1 MKAFRWIER
10 SGKLQ
15 VMVRMITPTRTAFI
29 GSLLLSF
36 VAIQGQLVNRDG
48 VLYLD
53 IARTILEEGLQATV
67 RIGDLGFLPML
78 IAAVSVLSRLGLES
92 SAHLLNALFLA
103 GTCALL
109 VSWSKQRAPETA
121 WAACLVVLAMPAYNH
136 YRSDIL
142 REYGFWFFS
151 IAGLWLA
158 MRWSETQRWRELLLS
173 QLALATA
180 ALFRLEA
187 ITFFPALMLWQ
198 AFSTP
203 DGQKSKRILA
213 TSALPLS
220 AVGLVTFFL
229 AIGALE
235 LPGRAIYYLQAA
247 NPIYKLQLFNEAA
260 VRFAD
265 AVLNKYSREG
275 AAYILFFGL
284 LTVIPMKFFSAL
296 GIFVVP
302 TIYQFLRQPIRETF
316 SRWQPLGWAFLFYL
330 LVLAAF
336 LTHQFFLSARYVS
349 MLNLLMVPMIAAGST
364 LLLQRYPRWRVPMV
378 LLALLVMLV
387 NVVSWGP
394 RKTHIIETGQWL
406 AKHAPDHSKVCMTNP
421 RIAYYA
427 DWPVRKIA
435 IVENLDGMLAMD
447 RCGMVVLEINRKD
460 EKSALPLSSQGFHE
474 AARFENSVGDV
485 VLVAVRN

>member
-1 MKAFRWIER
+1 MKAFPWIER
-10 SGKLQ
+10 PGQLQ
-15 VMVRMITPTRTAFI
+15 VMVRMINPTRAAFI

-53 IARTILEEGLQATV
+53 IARAILEEGLRAV
-67 RIGDLGFLPML
+67 VHIGDLSFLPML

-109 VSWSKQRAPETA
+109 VSWSKQQAPETA

-158 MRWSETQRWRELLLS
+158 MCWLETQRWRELLLS

-187 ITFFPALMLWQ
+187 IAFFPALMLWQ
-198 AFSTP
+198 VFSAP
-203 DGQKSKRILA
+203 DDQKSKRIIA
-213 TSALPLS
+213 TSAVPLS
-220 AVGLVTFFL
+220 TVALVTFFL

-235 LPGRAIYYLQAA
+235 LPDRAVYFLQAA
-247 NPIYKLQLFNEAA
+247 NPIYKLRLFNEVAA
-260 VRFAD
+260 RFAD

-275 AAYILFFGL
+275 ASYILFFGL

-302 TIYQFLRQPIRETF
+302 TVYQFLRQPVRETF

-349 MLNLLMVPMIAAGST
+349 MLNLLMVPVIAAGST
-364 LLLQRYPRWRVPMV
+364 LFLKRYFRWRVPMV

-387 NVVSWGP
+387 DVVSWGP

-406 AKHAPDHSKVCMTNP
+406 AKHVPDHSKVCMTNS

-427 DWPVRKIA
+427 GWPVKQMA
-435 IVENLDGMLAMD
+435 IVDNLDNMLALD
-447 RCGMVVLEINRKD
+447 RCGMVVLEINQKD
-460 EKSALPLSSQGFHE
+460 KKSALSLSSQGFHE
-474 AARFENSVGDV
+474 AARFANTAGDI
-485 VLVAVRN
+485 VLVAVRD

>member
-1 MKAFRWIER
+1 
-10 SGKLQ
+10 
-15 VMVRMITPTRTAFI
+15 
-29 GSLLLSF
+29 
-36 VAIQGQLVNRDG
+36 
-48 VLYLD
+48 
-53 IARTILEEGLQATV
+53 
-67 RIGDLGFLPML
+67 
-78 IAAVSVLSRLGLES
+78 
-92 SAHLLNALFLA
+92 
-103 GTCALL
+103 
-109 VSWSKQRAPETA
+109 
-121 WAACLVVLAMPAYNH
+121 
-136 YRSDIL
+136 
-142 REYGFWFFS
+142 
-151 IAGLWLA
+151 
-158 MRWSETQRWRELLLS
+158 
-173 QLALATA
+173 
-180 ALFRLEA
+180 
-187 ITFFPALMLWQ
+187 MLWQ

-203 DGQKSKRILA
+203 DGQKSKRIIA